1 MDLYEIFENFTDGL
15 GIDPEYVGE
24 EKPPSDEDPEKEE
37 GGTPPGGSPPGYR
50 KSQGDWGP

>member
-1 MDLYEIFENFTDGL
+1 MGIFDILGDFTDGL

-24 EKPPSDEDPEKEE
+24 EKPPSDDSSEKEE

-50 KSQGDWGP
+50 KSPGDWGP

>member
-1 MDLYEIFENFTDGL
+1 MDIFEIFDIFTDGL

-24 EKPPSDEDPEKEE
+24 EKPPSDEEPEKEE
-37 GGTPPGGSPPGYR
+37 GGTPTGGSPPGYR

>member
-1 MDLYEIFENFTDGL
+1 MSIFDILGDFTDGL

-24 EKPPSDEDPEKEE
+24 EKPPSDDSSEKEE

-50 KSQGDWGP
+50 KSPGDWGP